1 MTPPPRPQLRE
12 PGSQATT
19 HLDQDATTAWTRTAR
34 TGWPETMQTQEPSRA
49 KLTTVAVF
57 PRYYSLDNLAVR
69 RDGSILVTAA
79 LQQELWYIPPADT
92 CGRAE
97 PMLVHTFDQVTSG
110 LVETQPDVF
119 HLSTS
124 DGPEHES
131 FLRRLDLRHWNPGE
145 PVRAEIVL
153 KFGAPADGLAGS
165 CLLAPGVILLADS
178 LAGLI
183 WRVDLPPGHGRATA
197 RVWLQHD
204 TMGCDPGS
212 LPVPPQPGIKGIRYA
227 ARTGYLYY
235 TSTARRLL
243 MRVPVDPGS
252 YDPAGDPGFIAG
264 SIMADDLCLDEDV
277 GVAYLTTRQQNTIER
292 VPLRADGSGRQI
304 VAGEPFDEQLVG
316 PSSATWGR
324 RPGDYGRIAYV
335 TTDGGLVAPPTDDI
349 VRPARLLRAEL
360 PAAERAPDIPGPDQ
374 IKAGPQ
380 QPEPEPGNLSVSGQ
394 AAGRGYGNEYLAICN
409 CSS

>member
-12 PGSQATT
+12 PGRQATT
-19 HLDQDATTAWTRTAR
+19 HLGQD
-34 TGWPETMQTQEPSRA
+34 TMQTQEPSRA

-57 PRYYSLDNLAVR
+57 PRYYSLDHLAVR
-69 RDGSILVTAA
+69 RDGSILVIAA

-97 PMLVHTFDQVTSG
+97 PMLVHTFDQLASG

-124 DGPEHES
+124 EGPEHES
-131 FLRRLDLRHWNPGE
+131 FLRRLDLRHWSPGE

-153 KFGAPADGLAGS
+153 EFGAPADGLAGS

-183 WRVDLPPGHGRATA
+183 WRVDLPPGHGNATA

-212 LPVPPQPGIKGIRYA
+212 LLVPPQPGIKGVRYA

-252 YDPAGDPGFIAG
+252 YDPAGDPGFVAG
-264 SIMADDLCLDEDV
+264 SIVADDLCLDEDV

-292 VPLRADGSGRQI
+292 VPLRADGSGRQT

-316 PSSATWGR
+316 PSSAAWGR

-360 PAAERAPDIPGPDQ
+360 PAAERAPDIPGP
-374 IKAGPQ
+374 AGKVVCVA
-380 QPEPEPGNLSVSGQ
+380 SHF
-394 AAGRGYGNEYLAICN
+394 
-409 CSS
+409 